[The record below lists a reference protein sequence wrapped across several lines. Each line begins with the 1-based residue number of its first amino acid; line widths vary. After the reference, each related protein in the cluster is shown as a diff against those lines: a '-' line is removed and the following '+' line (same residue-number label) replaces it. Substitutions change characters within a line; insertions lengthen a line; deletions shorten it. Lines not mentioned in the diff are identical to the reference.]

1 MAITAFSGPVIS
13 FGQDPTGS
21 NPDMGPSLFAFG
33 CGIADHRSSYAYMPG
48 QGSGATVAGFLGVNN
63 IMTLNAVPAAMAA
76 NNIALS
82 QGSLVLQQ
90 PLVLTAG
97 AGVTGNV
104 TVTNAANGRA
114 VRPVLALD
122 GVSGR
127 ISYGGSGSVQIWD
140 PVKALSRIVRI
151 TTAANDNAIYRVV
164 GFDIYGYPMTE
175 NLQAAG
181 ASTVSGKKAF
191 KYIQSVTPIGP
202 VGATLGATVTV
213 GTGDVFGL
221 PLYSSTFYG
230 TQNPADVSIFYN
242 GLAITI
248 TTGYLAGDQT
258 NPATSTTGDVRGT
271 WPAASASDG
280 VKRLILW
287 QSPLVTNSLVTGSG
301 LFGVNQG

>member
-82 QGSLVLQQ
+82 QTPVAQAALT
-90 PLVLTAG
+90 LTAG

-104 TVTNAANGRA
+104 TVTSATNGRA

-140 PVKALSRIVRI
+140 PVKALARNVRI
-151 TTAANDNAIYRVV
+151 TTAAGDTAVYRVL
-164 GFDIYGYPMTE
+164 GFDIYGYAMTE
-175 NLQAAG
+175 NITAAG
-181 ASTVSGKKAF
+181 ATTVSGKKAF
-191 KYIQSVTPIGP
+191 KYIQSVTPIGT
-202 VGATLGATVTV
+202 VGATATV

-221 PLYSSTFYG
+221 PLYSSTFFG